1 MIFGKERVTRIS
13 REEIEK
19 QKGSIENYV
28 SEKDR
33 GILSEI
39 FVMIEQLTDNPD
51 HQIVFLSELRS
62 IVTKKPFTNREEL
75 ERFKSELQKSKE
87 RRDFLGKLKWAGI
100 GVLLGGVLRD
110 VLGYIVGRLKQ
121 ETPKLETTPSPT
133 PSPTETQTPS
143 PAPTPP
149 TTPTETST
157 PTPTSTP
164 EATPPPEP
172 TPTPEGFIS
181 RERIKEWADGAVE
194 RIINEIENQ
203 NQGVR
208 IKGVKLEFAKL
219 GVEGY
224 MVYIYSIIWDGD
236 RITINKEK
244 MRDLVKLDYFIEMK
258 EVYSGESGRGVVYHL
273 KPLSPLI
280 HSIRIVGHWVDNY
293 KGDEFSPIEEFSV
306 TKKTEEEKGKPVL
319 ILELKVDPNNP
330 EANPPFSTSTEK

>member
-1 MIFGKERVTRIS
+1 MV
-13 REEIEK
+13 
-19 QKGSIENYV
+19 
-28 SEKDR
+28 
-33 GILSEI
+33 
-39 FVMIEQLTDNPD
+39 P
-51 HQIVFLSELRS
+51 
-62 IVTKKPFTNREEL
+62 KK
-75 ERFKSELQKSKE
+75 
-87 RRDFLGKLKWAGI
+87 LGWSVALLMLLALVAGACAPAA
-100 GVLLGGVLRD
+100 
-110 VLGYIVGRLKQ
+110 
-121 ETPKLETTPSPT
+121 TPTPPSPT
-133 PSPTETQTPS
+133 PTPAPKTETPTLQPSPTATF
-143 PAPTPP
+143 
-149 TTPTETST
+149 T
-157 PTPTSTP
+157 PTPTHTP
-164 EATPPPEP
+164 EATPTPPP

-194 RIINEIENQ
+194 RIINEIEYQ

-244 MRDLVKLDYFIEMK
+244 MRNLVKLDYFIEMK

-319 ILELKVDPNNP
+319 YLELRVDPKNP
-330 EANPPFSTSTEK
+330 KANPPFSTSTEK